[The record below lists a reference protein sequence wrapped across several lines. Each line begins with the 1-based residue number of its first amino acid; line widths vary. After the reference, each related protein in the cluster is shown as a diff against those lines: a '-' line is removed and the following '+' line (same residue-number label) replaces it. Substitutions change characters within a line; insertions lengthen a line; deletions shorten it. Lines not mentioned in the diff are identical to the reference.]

1 METVYVI
8 PEKIDSDLIGDVI
21 EDPEKQLTDLVDTN
35 PTIDDQQESDDDDAI
50 VCYNFTNKSK
60 EDKSSDQELSANQ
73 DAVEDSSS
81 NE

>member
-1 METVYVI
+1 M
-8 PEKIDSDLIGDVI
+8 DSDFIGDAI

-50 VCYNFTNKSK
+50 VCYNFTIKTK
-60 EDKSSDQELSANQ
+60 EDETSEKDSNTNP
-73 DAVEDSSS
+73 DAAEDSSS